1 MNIRLS
7 ARNTTTK
14 SSTLI
19 IIALCV
25 TIGIA
30 VGLACFLINP
40 LYLLAGAIALP
51 IGLWF
56 VRSVPR
62 AVLAL
67 VLVIGLLPRFAS
79 PAKLGG
85 FTPTLL
91 DLALIGLLWVWF
103 SKGRATMPL
112 PRIAIS
118 VPLICLIVV
127 AITTFIV
134 GLPNGALTPLV
145 IRRFAE
151 MVLSLLMVWVLV
163 AVLRGQAERD
173 RFVRLILLVGG
184 VAAFIGIALYIMP
197 DEVAM
202 RLLSALRPFGYPEGP
217 GVLRFIRDDPA
228 LSQRATGLWIDP
240 NAYGGYLLII
250 GAISLPQL
258 FARKPVLR
266 RFWVA
271 MCFGLIALAL
281 VLSVSRGAMLGLALA
296 GLLIGVLRYRKLLP
310 LGILLILLML
320 VLPQTRDLI
329 SHFAEGLAG
338 RDLATQMRFGEYKDA
353 LRLIERYPLLG
364 VGFIDAP
371 DTDLYIGVSSMYL
384 LIAQQMGLLG
394 VLAFAAVLVALFAS
408 AARAWPRVRND
419 DANTAVWL
427 GAHTAIAG
435 ALFSGIFDHYFFNID
450 FHVSVMLFWSAVAL
464 AAAATMR
471 PLNDRIAQRCL
482 HRRDPIISN
491 PS

>member
-1 MNIRLS
+1 
-7 ARNTTTK
+7 
-14 SSTLI
+14 
-19 IIALCV
+19 
-25 TIGIA
+25 
-30 VGLACFLINP
+30 
-40 LYLLAGAIALP
+40 
-51 IGLWF
+51 
-56 VRSVPR
+56 
-62 AVLAL
+62 L

-91 DLALIGLLWVWF
+91 DLALIGLLLVWLI
-103 SKGRATMPL
+103 KGRATLPL
-112 PRIAIS
+112 PRIAIG

-151 MVLSLLMVWVLV
+151 LVLSLLMVWVLA

-184 VAAFIGIALYIMP
+184 MAAFIGIALYITP
-197 DEVAM
+197 DELAM

-240 NAYGGYLLII
+240 NAFGGYLLIT

-258 FARKPVLR
+258 FACKPVVR

-271 MCFGLIALAL
+271 ACFGLIALAL
-281 VLSVSRGAMLGLALA
+281 VLTVSRGAMLGLALA
-296 GLLIGVLRYRKLLP
+296 GFAMGVLRYRKLLP
-310 LGILLILLML
+310 LGILVVLLML

-329 SHFAEGLAG
+329 SHFAEGFAG
-338 RDLATQMRFGEYKDA
+338 QDLATQMRFGEYKDA
-353 LRLIERYPLLG
+353 LKLIERYPLLG

-384 LIAQQMGLLG
+384 LIAQQMGILG
-394 VLAFAAVLVALFAS
+394 ALAFAAVMVALFAS
-408 AARAWPRVRND
+408 AARAWPQVRPD
-419 DANTAVWL
+419 DALAAVWL

-450 FHVSVMLFWSAVAL
+450 FHVSVMLFWAVVAL
-464 AAAATMR
+464 AAAATA
-471 PLNDRIAQRCL
+471 NQV
-482 HRRDPIISN
+482 S
-491 PS
+491 

>member
-1 MNIRLS
+1 MNIRLP
-7 ARNTTTK
+7 APTPQTK
-14 SSTLI
+14 SSTLL

-25 TIGIA
+25 LIGIA
-30 VGLACFLINP
+30 VGLVAFLVNP
-40 LYLLAGAIALP
+40 LYLLAGAAVLP

-79 PAKLGG
+79 PARLGG

-91 DLALIGLLWVWF
+91 DLALIGLLLVWF
-103 SKGRATMPL
+103 IKGRGDMPL
-112 PRIAIS
+112 RRIAIG
-118 VPLICLIVV
+118 VPLICFVV
-127 AITTFIV
+127 IALTTFIV

-151 MVLSLLMVWVLV
+151 MVLSLLTVFVLA
-163 AVLRGQAERD
+163 AVLRGQTEQD
-173 RFVRLILLVGG
+173 RFVKLILLAGG
-184 VAAFIGIALYIMP
+184 ASAFIGIALYVAP
-197 DEVAM
+197 DEWAM
-202 RLLSALRPFGYPEGP
+202 RLLSTLRPFGYPDGP

-240 NAYGGYLLII
+240 NAFGGYLLIT

-258 FARKPVLR
+258 FARRPVVR

-271 MCFGLIALAL
+271 VCFGLIGLAL
-281 VLSVSRGAMLGLALA
+281 VLTVSRGAMLGLALA
-296 GLLIGVLRYRKLLP
+296 GLLMGVLRYRKLLP
-310 LGILLILLML
+310 LGIAVLLLML
-320 VLPQTRDLI
+320 VLPQTRALI
-329 SHFAEGLAG
+329 SHFAEGFAG
-338 RDLATQMRFGEYKDA
+338 QDLATQMRFGEYKDA

-384 LIAQQMGLLG
+384 LIAQQMGILG
-394 VLAFAAVLVALFAS
+394 ALAFALVMVALFAS

-419 DANTAVWL
+419 DANAAVWL
-427 GAHTAIAG
+427 GAHSAIAG

-464 AAAATMR
+464 AAAATSSE
-471 PLNDRIAQRCL
+471 C
-482 HRRDPIISN
+482 S
-491 PS
+491 

>member
-1 MNIRLS
+1 MNIRLL
-7 ARNTTTK
+7 ARTSETK
-14 SSTLI
+14 SSTPLI
-19 IIALCV
+19 IVLCML
-25 TIGIA
+25 IGIA
-30 VGLACFLINP
+30 VGLAAFLVNP
-40 LYLLAGAIALP
+40 LYLIAGAIALP

-79 PAKLGG
+79 PARLGG

-91 DLALIGLLWVWF
+91 DLALIGLLLVWF
-103 SKGRATMPL
+103 IKGRSVQNRPTLPL
-112 PRIAIS
+112 TRIAIS
-118 VPLICLIVV
+118 VPLICLVVV
-127 AITTFIV
+127 ALTTFIV

-151 MVLSLLMVWVLV
+151 MVLSLLMVWVLA
-163 AVLRGQAERD
+163 AVLRGQAEQD

-184 VAAFIGIALYIMP
+184 VSACIGIALYITP
-197 DEVAM
+197 DELAM
-202 RLLSALRPFGYPEGP
+202 RLLSALRPFGYPDGP

-240 NAYGGYLLII
+240 NAFGGYLLIT

-266 RFWVA
+266 RFWAVV
-271 MCFGLIALAL
+271 CFGLIALTL
-281 VLSVSRGAMLGLALA
+281 VLTVSRGAMLGLALA
-296 GLLIGVLRYRKLLP
+296 GFAMGVLRYRKLLP
-310 LGILLILLML
+310 LGILVLLLML
-320 VLPQTRDLI
+320 VLPQTRALI
-329 SHFAEGLAG
+329 SHFAEGFAG
-338 RDLATQMRFGEYKDA
+338 QDLATQMRFGEYKDA
-353 LRLIERYPLLG
+353 LKLIERYPLLG

-384 LIAQQMGLLG
+384 LIAQQMGILG
-394 VLAFAAVLVALFAS
+394 ALAFAAVIVTLFAS
-408 AARAWPRVRND
+408 AARAWPHVRED
-419 DANTAVWL
+419 DARAAIFL
-427 GAHTAIAG
+427 GAHAAIAG

-464 AAAATMR
+464 GAAATANSR
-471 PLNDRIAQRCL
+471 A
-482 HRRDPIISN
+482 N
-491 PS
+491 PNQVS

>member
-1 MNIRLS
+1 MRMGF
-7 ARNTTTK
+7 AAP
-14 SSTLI
+14 SSSPF
-19 IIALCV
+19 IIALCII
-25 TIGIA
+25 IGLII
-30 VGLACFLINP
+30 GLASFLINP
-40 LYLLAGAIALP
+40 LYLIAGAIALP

-62 AVLAL
+62 TVLAL

-91 DLALIGLLWVWF
+91 DLALIGLLLVWF
-103 SKGRATMPL
+103 IKGRAEMPL
-112 PRIAIS
+112 RRIAVG

-151 MVLSLLMVWVLV
+151 LVLSLLMVWVLT
-163 AVLRGQAERD
+163 AVLRGQAEQD

-184 VAAFIGIALYIMP
+184 IAAFIGIALYITP
-197 DEVAM
+197 DELAM

-240 NAYGGYLLII
+240 NAYGGYLLIT
-250 GAISLPQL
+250 GAITLPQL
-258 FARKPVLR
+258 FTSKPVLR
-266 RFWVA
+266 RFWVVT
-271 MCFGLIALAL
+271 CLGLIGLAL

-296 GLLIGVLRYRKLLP
+296 GLLMGVLRYRKLLP
-310 LGILLILLML
+310 LGIVLILLML

-329 SHFAEGLAG
+329 SHFAEGFAG
-338 RDLATQMRFGEYKDA
+338 QDLATQMRFGEYKDA

-394 VLAFAAVLVALFAS
+394 VLAFASVMVALFAS
-408 AARAWPRVRND
+408 AARAWPHVRND
-419 DANTAVWL
+419 DAQAAVWL

-464 AAAATMR
+464 AAAATVQGS
-471 PLNDRIAQRCL
+471 DRSEL
-482 HRRDPIISN
+482 
-491 PS
+491 

>member
-1 MNIRLS
+1 MNIRLP
-7 ARNTTTK
+7 ARTAETK
-14 SSTLI
+14 PSTPL

-25 TIGIA
+25 LIGIA
-30 VGLACFLINP
+30 VGFASFLVNP
-40 LYLLAGAIALP
+40 LYLIAGVIVIP
-51 IGLWF
+51 VGWWF

-67 VLVIGLLPRFAS
+67 VLVIGLLPRFTS
-79 PAKLGG
+79 PARLGG

-91 DLALIGLLWVWF
+91 DLALIGLLVVWF
-103 SKGRATMPL
+103 VKGRSAQVQGQAAQGQALPL
-112 PRIAIS
+112 QRIAIG
-118 VPLICLIVV
+118 VPLLCLVVV

-163 AVLRGQAERD
+163 AVLSAQTEQD

-184 VAAFIGIALYIMP
+184 ASAFIGVALYITP
-197 DEVAM
+197 DELAM

-217 GVLRFIRDDPA
+217 SVLRFIRDDPA

-240 NAYGGYLLII
+240 NAFGGYLLIT

-258 FARKPVLR
+258 FAHKPVVR
-266 RFWVA
+266 HVWVA
-271 MCFGLIALAL
+271 VCLGLIGLAL
-281 VLSVSRGAMLGLALA
+281 VLTVSRGAMLGLALS
-296 GLLIGVLRYRKLLP
+296 GFLIGVLRYRKLLL
-310 LGILLILLML
+310 LGIVLIALLL

-329 SHFAEGLAG
+329 SHFAAG
-338 RDLATQMRFGEYKDA
+338 FAGQDLATQMRFGEYKDA

-384 LIAQQMGLLG
+384 LIAQQMGILG
-394 VLAFAAVLVALFAS
+394 AVAFAAVMVALFAN
-408 AARAWPRVRND
+408 AVRAWPQVRTD
-419 DANTAVWL
+419 DARAAIFL
-427 GAHTAIAG
+427 GAHAAIVG
-435 ALFSGIFDHYFFNID
+435 AMFSGIFDHYFFNID

-464 AAAATMR
+464 ACAAQTGHR
-471 PLNDRIAQRCL
+471 PV
-482 HRRDPIISN
+482 ST
-491 PS
+491 